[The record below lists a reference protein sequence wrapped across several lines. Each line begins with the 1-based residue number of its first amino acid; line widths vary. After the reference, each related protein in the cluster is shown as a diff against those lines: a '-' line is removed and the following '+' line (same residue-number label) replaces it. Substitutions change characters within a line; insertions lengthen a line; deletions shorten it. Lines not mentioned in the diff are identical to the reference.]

1 MKLSTYPVIGGI
13 GALTGQRPEKKKGLA
28 YASSSDVFFEFIVIA
43 TGMI

>member
-1 MKLSTYPVIGGI
+1 MKLSAYPAIGRT